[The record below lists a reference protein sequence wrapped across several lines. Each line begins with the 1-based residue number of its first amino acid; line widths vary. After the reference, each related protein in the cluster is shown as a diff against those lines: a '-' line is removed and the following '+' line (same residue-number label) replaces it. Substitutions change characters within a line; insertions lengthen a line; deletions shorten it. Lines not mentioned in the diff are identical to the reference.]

1 MNNMPNELIWLL
13 AGLALML
20 MELATPGF
28 VLFFFGL
35 GALVAAVWA
44 WTGAGALTSQLVVFL
59 VSSIL
64 FLVFLRKYATNLFK
78 GGKSQTGKV
87 PSDDTLGKR
96 VLVVEEI
103 DPAHLKGKVELN
115 GTQWNATAD
124 VAIRK
129 GTQVEITGRKGL
141 TLTVKI
147 LES

>member
-1 MNNMPNELIWLL
+1 MTNAPNELIWLL

-20 MELATPGF
+20 LELATPGF

-35 GALVAAVWA
+35 GAWVAALWA
-44 WTGAGALTSQLVVFL
+44 WTGTGHLTSQLVVFL
-59 VSSIL
+59 VSSLL
-64 FLVFLRKYATNLFK
+64 FLVFLRRYATGLFR

-96 VLVVEEI
+96 VLVVEDI
-103 DPAHLKGKVELN
+103 DPTHLRGKVELN
-115 GTQWNATAD
+115 GTHWNATAE
-124 VAIRK
+124 AHIRK

-147 LES
+147 LEP

>member
-1 MNNMPNELIWLL
+1 MNGAPNELIRLL

-20 MELATPGF
+20 LELATPGF

-35 GALVAAVWA
+35 GAWVAALWA
-44 WTGAGALTSQLVVFL
+44 WTGTGHLASQLVVFL
-59 VSSIL
+59 VSSLL
-64 FLVFLRKYATNLFK
+64 FLVFLRKYATGLFK

-87 PSDDTLGKR
+87 PNDDTLGKR
-96 VLVVEEI
+96 VIVIEDI
-103 DPAHLKGKVELN
+103 DPVHLKGKIELN
-115 GTQWNATAD
+115 GTHWNATSD
-124 VAIRK
+124 VHIRK